1 MIGSPTYSVLQ
12 GAEKKCYQT
21 GRTDHLD
28 KHHVFPGVGKRK
40 ISDKYGF
47 WVWLTKEWH
56 NGDSRICVHSH
67 PNTGLDLQ
75 LKQEC
80 QQHFEL
86 DNIRE
91 AWIAL
96 IGRSYL

>member
-1 MIGSPTYSVLQ
+1 MVRAKSILQ
-12 GAEKKCYQT
+12 EEKKCWQT
-21 GRTDHLD
+21 GRTDNLHV
-28 KHHVFPGVGKRK
+28 HHIYGAANRK

-75 LKQEC
+75 LKREC
-80 QQHFEL
+80 QEHFEL
-86 DNIRE
+86 DHSRE
-91 AWIAL
+91 EWIAL

>member
-1 MIGSPTYSVLQ
+1 MRVESILQ
-12 GAEKKCYQT
+12 TGKKCYIT
-21 GRTDHLD
+21 GRTDNLD
-28 KHHVFPGVGKRK
+28 CHHIYEGTGRRK
-40 ISDKYGF
+40 MSDENGF

-75 LKQEC
+75 LKQLC
-80 QQHFEL
+80 QEHFEL
-86 DNIRE
+86 DHSRE
-91 AWIAL
+91 EFIAL